1 MCCDVGTE
9 PAHKYGKQRIEFACT
24 MKFDD
29 VFSVHPQALL
39 LHERRAEVLASNL
52 ANADTPGYKARDFD
66 FHKVLKMENNNEGRL
81 ATIRGLVTPVAWDD
95 KGNVLAAA
103 ISTHFEEEY
112 LVDDNAR
119 GEELIAF
126 LRQRAKVSGF
136 IIQNANG
143 KKVITVKN
151 YEVFEE

>member
-1 MCCDVGTE
+1 
-9 PAHKYGKQRIEFACT
+9 
-24 MKFDD
+24 
-29 VFSVHPQALL
+29 
-39 LHERRAEVLASNL
+39 
-52 ANADTPGYKARDFD
+52 
-66 FHKVLKMENNNEGRL
+66 MESNNEGRA
-81 ATIRGLVTPVAWDD
+81 ATIRGLVAPVAWDD
-95 KGNVLAAA
+95 KGNVLATA

-143 KKVITVKN
+143 KKVITVKH
-151 YEVFEE
+151 YEVLEE

>member
-1 MCCDVGTE
+1 
-9 PAHKYGKQRIEFACT
+9 
-24 MKFDD
+24 
-29 VFSVHPQALL
+29 
-39 LHERRAEVLASNL
+39 
-52 ANADTPGYKARDFD
+52 
-66 FHKVLKMENNNEGRL
+66 MESNNEGRL
-81 ATIRGLVTPVAWDD
+81 ATIRGLVTPVTWDD

-136 IIQNANG
+136 IIQNENG
-143 KKVITVKN
+143 KKIISVEK
-151 YEVFEE
+151 YEVLED

>member
-1 MCCDVGTE
+1 
-9 PAHKYGKQRIEFACT
+9 
-24 MKFDD
+24 
-29 VFSVHPQALL
+29 
-39 LHERRAEVLASNL
+39 
-52 ANADTPGYKARDFD
+52 
-66 FHKVLKMENNNEGRL
+66 MESKNESTL
-81 ATIRGLVTPVAWDD
+81 TTIRGLVVPVDWDE
-95 KGNVLAAA
+95 KGNVTATA

-143 KKVITVKN
+143 KKVITVKH
-151 YEVFEE
+151 YEVLEE